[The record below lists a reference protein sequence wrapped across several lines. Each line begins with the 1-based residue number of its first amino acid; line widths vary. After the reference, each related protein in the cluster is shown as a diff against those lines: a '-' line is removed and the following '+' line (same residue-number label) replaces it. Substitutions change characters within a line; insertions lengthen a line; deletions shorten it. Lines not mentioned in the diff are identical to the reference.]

1 MTARFDFMSADSF
14 VVYYGVR
21 RRVAD
26 DEIEQ
31 CETRTHPWIRAARDV
46 GLKHY
51 WGNFSVEDA
60 EDYLLFVGRQLGV
73 FGAEGIAE
81 LQVADLEFQTI
92 AQDTKQRLE
101 RAGITESPALHIQ
114 YAPDF

>member
-1 MTARFDFMSADSF
+1 MGADSF

-21 RRVAD
+21 RRVID
-26 DEIEQ
+26 DEVEQ
-31 CETRTHPWIRAARDV
+31 CDARTHPCIRAARDA

-51 WGNFSVEDA
+51 WCNFSLEGA

-81 LQVADLEFQTI
+81 LQIADSEFQAI
-92 AQDTKQRLE
+92 AHDTRQRLE
-101 RAGITESPALHIQ
+101 RAGITETPAL
-114 YAPDF
+114 

>member
-1 MTARFDFMSADSF
+1 MGADSF

-21 RRVAD
+21 RRVRD

-31 CETRTHPWIRAARDV
+31 CEARTHPWMQAARDA

-51 WGNFSVEDA
+51 WGSFSAEGA

-81 LQVADLEFQTI
+81 LQIADLEFQTI
-92 AQDTKQRLE
+92 AHDTRQRLA
-101 RAGITESPALHIQ
+101 RAGITETPALHIQ
-114 YAPDF
+114 YEPDF

>member
-1 MTARFDFMSADSF
+1 MSADSF

-21 RRVAD
+21 RRVTGD
-26 DEIEQ
+26 GIEQ
-31 CETRTHPWIRAARDV
+31 CEARTHPWMRAARDA

-51 WGNFSVEDA
+51 WGNFSIEGA

-81 LQVADLEFQTI
+81 LRIPDSEFQSI
-92 AQDTKQRLE
+92 SGDTRQRLE
-101 RAGITESPALHIQ
+101 RAGILETPALHIQ
-114 YAPDF
+114 YGAGFLTD